1 MMIISKT
8 PLRISFVG
16 GGTDIASY
24 YEKSAG
30 CVLST
35 GIDLFVYVIIQKRFD
50 HLVVVNYSKKEVVN
64 NVNEVQHDLVREAM
78 KKAGIV
84 DGVEITTLSD
94 IHSKGSGLGSS
105 SAVTVGLLNAFYSYM
120 GLQKS
125 NREIAEDACDIEINI
140 LKSPIGKQD
149 QYAASFGGLRRY
161 QFNPDGFVDEKK
173 IQLSHE
179 SEEKLNQ
186 NLFLVYTG
194 VVREANEIL
203 KDQGKH
209 ASDNAHNLDEIAK
222 MPDRLIER
230 LRRNEVEAV
239 GEMLHENWMIK
250 KQLSSAVSKPEIDAL
265 YQLGVTNGA
274 IGGKLLGAG
283 GGGFILFYVPEQNH
297 ARFKEAVGKEY
308 RILLIHLVHAGTRIV
323 FYD

>member
-24 YEKSAG
+24 YENNAG

-50 HLVVVNYSKKEVVN
+50 NLVVVNYSKKEVVN
-64 NVNEVQHDLVREAM
+64 NVNEVKHDLVREAM

-105 SAVTVGLLNAFYSYM
+105 SAITVGLLNAFYSYM

-161 QFNPDGFVDEKK
+161 QFNPGGFVDEKR
-173 IQLSHE
+173 IRLSEE
-179 SEEKLNQ
+179 SEAKLNQ

-209 ASDNAHNLDEIAK
+209 ASGNKSNLDEIAK
-222 MPDRLIER
+222 MPDRLIEE
-230 LRRNEVEAV
+230 LKAGKVEEV
-239 GEMLHENWMIK
+239 GKMLHENWMIK
-250 KQLSSAVSKPEIDAL
+250 KHLSSAISKPEIDAL
-265 YQLGVTNGA
+265 YELGITNGA

-283 GGGFILFYVPEQNH
+283 GGGFILFYVPEEHHVKFKQN
-297 ARFKEAVGKEY
+297 VGQNY
-308 RILLIHLVHAGTRIV
+308 RVLPIHLVNAGTRIV
-323 FYD
+323 FYE

>member
-24 YEKSAG
+24 YEKNAG

-50 HLVVVNYSKKEVVN
+50 NLVVVNYSKKEVVK

-105 SAVTVGLLNAFYSYM
+105 SAITVGLLNAFYSYM

-161 QFNPDGFVDEKK
+161 QFNPDGTVEEQK
-173 IQLSHE
+173 ICLSRQ

-186 NLFLVYTG
+186 NLYLVYTG
-194 VVREANEIL
+194 VVREANDIL
-203 KDQGKH
+203 KEQGKH
-209 ASDNAHNLDEIAK
+209 VTGNKHNLDEIVK
-222 MPDRLIER
+222 MPDQLIEQ
-230 LRRNEVEAV
+230 LRCENIKAV
-239 GEMLHENWMIK
+239 GEMLHENWMLK
-250 KQLSSAVSKPEIDAL
+250 KQLSSAISKPEIDSL
-265 YQLGVTNGA
+265 YQLGISNGA
-274 IGGKLLGAG
+274 VGGKLLGAG
-283 GGGFILFYVPEQNH
+283 GGGFILFYVPEEKHTQ
-297 ARFKEAVGKEY
+297 FKEAVGKDY
-308 RILLIHLVHAGTRIV
+308 RILPIHLVHAGTRIV
-323 FYD
+323 FYE